1 LRELKAEKTINWKP
15 FYKSYMK
22 WEDLNQMQRNKTISF
37 WVSNLTDGI
46 HYAIKVHVEEDL
58 ANDNAEEANR
68 ASITNKHDKAHLLH
82 LRVDPTAAAL

>member
-1 LRELKAEKTINWKP
+1 
-15 FYKSYMK
+15 
-22 WEDLNQMQRNKTISF
+22 
-37 WVSNLTDGI
+37 
-46 HYAIKVHVEEDL
+46 VEEDL